1 MKAIKIGK
9 IIPQTHGDFVV
20 EGHLGG
26 FLKNGDNATYYPLM
40 WSFLISNFNIKSVL
54 DIGCGKG
61 YSSSYFKSLNCK
73 VIGIDG
79 SIQAKRDNLIPED
92 FILHDYNNGECFNS
106 KKEIDLCW
114 SSEFVEHVD
123 EKFTDNFLKDFSCC
137 KYIAMTF
144 AGPGQGGYHHV
155 NCQPKEYWI
164 NKIEPKGYKFLE
176 SETDLLKKWAEAD
189 RDIQAHIPNRYLGL
203 HFIER
208 GLFFKKI

>member
-1 MKAIKIGK
+1 MKSIKIGK
-9 IIPQTHGDFVV
+9 IIPQLQGGCVE

-26 FLKNGDNATYYPLM
+26 FTKYGDNGTYYPLM
-40 WSFLISNFNIKSVL
+40 WSYLIKYFDIKSVL

-61 YSSSYFKSLNCK
+61 YSSAYFKSLNCE
-73 VIGIDG
+73 VTGIDG
-79 SIQAKRDNLIPED
+79 SLQAKIDNLIPDD
-92 FILHDYNNGECFNS
+92 FILHDYTGGECFKIDKNF
-106 KKEIDLCW
+106 DLCW

-123 EKFTDNFLKDFSCC
+123 EKFVDDFLKDFSRC

-164 NKIEPKGYKFLE
+164 DKIENKGYKFLE
-176 SETDLLKKWAEAD
+176 NETSILKEWVEAD

-208 GLFFKKI
+208 GLFFKKL